1 MAKQPEATARPQDVP
16 LDEPPKK
23 KTSKKKIIFLILLVL
38 LISAAG
44 GAGIMIATQ
53 PASDADAD
61 VETDAVATAAEAKR
75 THAPSFL
82 ALEPFVVNLRGED
95 GDNYLRVGVV
105 LEASDEVAI
114 ETAKTQLPRI
124 RNGIILL
131 LSSKTTDDISS
142 MDGKQQLMQEI
153 LLESRKPMTLPEP
166 TKGIESVYLS
176 DFVIQ

>member
-16 LDEPPKK
+16 LDQPPKK
-23 KTSKKKIIFLILLVL
+23 KTSKKKIIFLILLAL

-44 GAGIMIATQ
+44 GGGIMFATQ
-53 PASDADAD
+53 PASDTDG
-61 VETDAVATAAEAKR
+61 ETDAVATAAEAKR

-153 LLESRKPMTLPEP
+153 LIESRKPMTLPEP
-166 TKGIESVYLS
+166 SKGIESVYLS

>member
-16 LDEPPKK
+16 LDQPPKK
-23 KTSKKKIIFLILLVL
+23 KTSKKKIIFLILLAL

-44 GAGIMIATQ
+44 GAGIMFATQ
-53 PASDADAD
+53 PASDADG
-61 VETDAVATAAEAKR
+61 ETDAVATAAEAKR

-153 LLESRKPMTLPEP
+153 LIESRKPMTLPEP
-166 TKGIESVYLS
+166 SKGIESVYLS

>member
-16 LDEPPKK
+16 LDQPPKK
-23 KTSKKKIIFLILLVL
+23 KTSKKKIIFLILLAL

-44 GAGIMIATQ
+44 GAGIMFATQ
-53 PASDADAD
+53 PASDADG
-61 VETDAVATAAEAKR
+61 ETDAVATAAEAKR

-142 MDGKQQLMQEI
+142 MEGKQQLMQEI

>member
-38 LISAAG
+38 LISAVGAG
-44 GAGIMIATQ
+44 GIMIATQ
-53 PASDADAD
+53 PASDADG
-61 VETDAVATAAEAKR
+61 ETDAVATAAEAKR

-142 MDGKQQLMQEI
+142 MEGKQQLMQEI

>member
-1 MAKQPEATARPQDVP
+1 MAKQPDATARPQDVP
-16 LDEPPKK
+16 LEQPPKK
-23 KTSKKKIIFLILLVL
+23 KTSKKKVILLILLVL

-44 GAGIMIATQ
+44 GAAIMITTQ
-53 PASDADAD
+53 PDSDAD
-61 VETDAVATAAEAKR
+61 VEIDANAAAAEAKR

-82 ALEPFVVNLRGED
+82 ALEPFVVNLRGDD

-105 LEASDEVAI
+105 LEATDEAAI

-131 LSSKTTDDISS
+131 LSSKTVDDLSNI
-142 MDGKQQLMQEI
+142 DGKRQLMEEI
-153 LLESRKPMTLPEP
+153 LVEARKPMTLSEP
-166 TKGIESVYLS
+166 ARGIESVYLS